1 MKKYLFTFFIIVGII
16 GVGCNKN
23 PDEPIPKIDFKIT
36 KLIDN
41 GGRVAWYKG
50 SSHSKILFDRIT
62 DPSTRNTDLF
72 LMNGD
77 GSDIQCLTCGLPD
90 ITGRFVGQPE
100 WLPDGIHCIIQVEN
114 GNSNHTQFEHM
125 AWGFN
130 NDLWLLNTQTLV
142 AEKIFAT
149 DLNHAALHPHFNA
162 NGSKLLFA
170 NRIPTGNIIP
180 VLIGITP
187 GGENHWDGWGMHI
200 ADFDM
205 SQINTNK
212 LSNHLLLKPNGTG
225 FYETHS
231 IEDKLM
237 YSYTPNGQ
245 GYVDDCYQ
253 SDLDGNN
260 ITDLINRPS
269 SWEEHA
275 SFSPSKKNFIF
286 ISSRHDNSWNYPGS
300 TPSELST
307 ELYIKNMANGEI
319 QQLTKFNQNSTD
331 FKILTSDFDWNREGD
346 KVVFLVAKRSISN
359 PSLYVNEIWQIEFNE
374 PKYRVGKGEF
384 RP

>member
-1 MKKYLFTFFIIVGII
+1 MIKNLFILFVIVGII
-16 GVGCNKN
+16 GVGCEKN
-23 PDEPIPKIDFKIT
+23 SDGPIPTNDFIIN

-50 SSHSKILFDRIT
+50 SAHSKILFDRIT

-72 LMNGD
+72 IMNGD
-77 GSDIQCLTCGLPD
+77 GSAIQCLTCGLPD
-90 ITGRFVGQPE
+90 ITERFVGQPE
-100 WLPDGIHCIIQVEN
+100 WHPDGIHCIIQVEN
-114 GNSNHTQFEHM
+114 DNSNHTQFEHM

-170 NRIPTGNIIP
+170 NRIPTANIIP

-260 ITDLINRPS
+260 IVNLINSSS

-275 SFSPSKKNFIF
+275 SFSPSKNNFIF
-286 ISSRHDNSWNYPGS
+286 ISSRHDNSWKYPGN
-300 TPSELST
+300 TPSELNT
-307 ELYIKNMANGEI
+307 ELYIKNITTGEI
-319 QQLTKFNQNSTD
+319 QQLTAFNKNSTD
-331 FKILTSDFDWNREGD
+331 FRILTSDFDWNKDGD
-346 KVVFLVAKRSISN
+346 KVVFLVAKIPKAN
-359 PSLYVNEIWQIEFNE
+359 PSLYVNEIWQIEFKE
-374 PKYRVGKGEF
+374 SK
-384 RP
+384 